1 MHPFCPSLASLTL
14 AGEKKWVP
22 MTRDGSWDESRG
34 QISLDWFKGK
44 ELTGNHGFY
53 HPNIGVS
60 A

>member
-1 MHPFCPSLASLTL
+1 ML

-22 MTRDGSWDESRG
+22 MTRDGTWDESRG

-53 HPNIGVS
+53 HPIQ
-60 A
+60 